1 MINVWFLVDDDLK
14 KSQGRGEWNR
24 IMDHFQGDWI
34 GSHNQ
39 LSGKS
44 ALMMALESLLGR
56 LSGGGRSLL
65 TYIEDWEKAHL

>member
-1 MINVWFLVDDDLK
+1 MIDVWFLEDDDLK
-14 KSQGRGEWNR
+14 KSQGRGEGNR

-34 GSHNQ
+34 GSRDQ

-56 LSGGGRSLL
+56 LSGG
-65 TYIEDWEKAHL
+65 